1 MPMQSP
7 KRRAAII
14 LTVFVLAAG
23 LVTWGVRAVFHK
35 FGLPTTVSAR
45 CDVIGTPYELTTEQA
60 EIAATVTA
68 VAVRRKLPTHAA
80 VVALAVGLQESK
92 LRNRAYGD
100 LDSLGVFQQRTSQ
113 GWGTERQIMDPRYA
127 ANTFYDHLLKVDN
140 WQRIPLTEAAQAVQ
154 RSALPEA
161 YAQWEDQATAL
172 ARTFSGTT
180 AAGLSCTFPE
190 PTVAARPDKVVT
202 LLSAELPTSRLS
214 LSGNVAELR
223 AATPVWAT
231 VSWLVAY
238 ADKLGVDAVGYHG
251 QRWTRAD
258 GWRNDPNAA
267 ADRIRLE
274 TAQLPPSR

>member
-1 MPMQSP
+1 MQSP

-14 LTVFVLAAG
+14 LTVFVVAAG
-23 LVTWGVRAVFHK
+23 LITFGVRAVFHK
-35 FGLPTTVSAR
+35 FGLPKAVSAH
-45 CDVIGTPYELTTEQA
+45 CDVVGTPYELSTEQA

-68 VAVRRKLPTHAA
+68 VAVKRKLPTHAA

-127 ANTFYDHLLKVDN
+127 ASTFYDHLLKVKN
-140 WQRIPLTEAAQAVQ
+140 WQTIPVTVAAQAVQ

-161 YAQWEDQATAL
+161 YARWEDQAKAL
-172 ARTFSGTT
+172 AEAFTGST
-180 AAGLSCTFPE
+180 AAGLSCSFPE
-190 PTVAARPDKVVT
+190 PTVAAGPDKVVT
-202 LLSAELPTSRLS
+202 LLAAELPTSRLS
-214 LSGNVAELR
+214 SSGNVAELR
-223 AATPVWAT
+223 AARPGWAR

-238 ADKLGVDAVGYHG
+238 ADKLGVDAVGYNG

-258 GWRNDPNAA
+258 GWHNDPGAA
-267 ADRIRLE
+267 SDRIRIE
-274 TAQLPPSR
+274 TAKLPPSR